1 VAIKTPALMRHLQ
14 LHDISGIEWHMGVS
28 ADRGYD
34 RALGDRDIFKDAAIL
49 QCYRDHMQVFTGLG
63 LIEQN
68 FRKLLRQRVQNDLLQ
83 TEAKKCARGDLNQG
97 SS

>member
-34 RALGDRDIFKDAAIL
+34 RALRDRDIFKDAAIL
-49 QCYRDHMQVFTGLG
+49 QCYRDHMQVLTGLG

-83 TEAKKCARGDLNQG
+83 TTLKNARVTV
-97 SS
+97 